1 MRKRLLP
8 EAAYYTNKNKLHSI
22 WRKFVRFMACIV
34 VFCTTYAL
42 ILPAITMEK
51 TRCGIEEHTH
61 SESCYAKQT
70 QRQITMPACTVES
83 LGVHTHTEACY
94 DADGGLVPAG
104 DPLIP
109 GRCGPLPQ
117 AVPVPAINE
126 KKVDGMS
133 TFFFFAGCGLIHR
146 YARWQTG

>member
-70 QRQITMPACTVES
+70 QRQITMPACTVDS

-94 DADGGLVPAG
+94 DADGGL
-104 DPLIP
+104 L
-109 GRCGPLPQ
+109 CGYADFLVHEHDASCMDESGELLCRLPE
-117 AVPVPAINE
+117 VKNPV
-126 KKVDGMS
+126 V
-133 TFFFFAGCGLIHR
+133 
-146 YARWQTG
+146 